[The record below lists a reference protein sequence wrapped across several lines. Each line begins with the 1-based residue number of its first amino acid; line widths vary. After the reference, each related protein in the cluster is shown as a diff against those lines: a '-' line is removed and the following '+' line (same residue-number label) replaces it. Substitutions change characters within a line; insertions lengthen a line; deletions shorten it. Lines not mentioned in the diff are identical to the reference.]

1 MKLASGDTKLF
12 ARAFTASRNF
22 ITSTSQFLLLM
33 DRSFASGATG
43 ILHPEA
49 KQRLYS
55 SVFFTNS
62 IAASR
67 FDALVCHSCSDA
79 VGIECTGKARC
90 FFAHHRV
97 SHAAR
102 CFLVHVPLDD

>member
-22 ITSTSQFLLLM
+22 ITSISQFLLLM

-43 ILHPEA
+43 GWHPKA

-55 SVFFTNS
+55 PVFFTRS
-62 IAASR
+62 IAVCR
-67 FDALVCHSCSDA
+67 FEALLCHSFSEA
-79 VGIECTGKARC
+79 AGIECTGKARC

-97 SHAAR
+97 SRAAP
-102 CFLVHVPLDD
+102 C